1 MKIKLPVGVKTNT
14 IIVFIGLLVFF
25 IVSWAPFMPD
35 NPLGSSIFRRL
46 LNYFVI
52 FIIVIAFII
61 GPKGKRF
68 SLFELT
74 LIVAFLI
81 HRSFYIFYAYDYK
94 GIGLSYIIIG
104 FFFCYLSDE
113 ERTDI
118 FKLFKTFM
126 IIISI
131 IGIICYASYKFHLGI
146 PFTTVNRG
154 SGLSFIDYK
163 VCYLMNEYN
172 KMIRLNG
179 TFEEPGWFGTWAAFF
194 LCADG
199 LEFRKKGNIV
209 LLLAGMLT
217 FSLAFVLILIIYYVL
232 RNVSDWKKW
241 IFVLVFALF
250 YLTVL
255 PYIKTGNYAIDRV
268 IERMIITKDG
278 LSGDNRYGSKFAKLY
293 SDTIHSRK
301 IFFGYGA
308 GYAEIKGTGLGEGLA
323 SIKSYIVNFGIIG
336 TVIIFGPL
344 FCASVYKS
352 LKNCNIQMLLF
363 VFISFISLYQRP
375 YIFNPPNFIL
385 FTCGIS
391 YLELNN
397 KLEKNEFI

>member
-1 MKIKLPVGVKTNT
+1 MRIKLPTGIKTNT
-14 IIVFIGLLVFF
+14 IITYICFLVLV
-25 IVSWAPFMPD
+25 IVSWAPFMAN
-35 NPLGSSIFRRL
+35 NPMGSTMLRRI

-52 FIIVIAFII
+52 LII
-61 GPKGKRF
+61 GVALVIGEKGKRF

-74 LIVAFLI
+74 LIATFLI
-81 HRSFYIFYAYDYK
+81 HRLFYIFYAYDYK
-94 GIGLSYIIIG
+94 GLGISYIIIG
-104 FFFCYLSDE
+104 VFFCVISDE
-113 ERTDI
+113 ERSDV
-118 FKLFKTFM
+118 FQLFRMFM
-126 IIISI
+126 IIISVV
-131 IGIICYASYKFHLGI
+131 GIICYFSYRFHLGL
-146 PFTTVNRG
+146 PYSVVNRG
-154 SGLSFIDYK
+154 SGVSWINFKI
-163 VCYLMNEYN
+163 CYLMNEN
-172 KMIRLNG
+172 NRMTRLNG

-199 LEFRKKGNIV
+199 LNFRKKGNII
-209 LLLAGMLT
+209 LLLAGILT

-232 RNVSDWKKW
+232 RNVTDWKKW
-241 IFVLVFALF
+241 IFVLIFVLF

-336 TVIIFGPL
+336 TIIIFCPL
-344 FCASVYKS
+344 FCASVYKA
-352 LKNCNIQMLLF
+352 LKNRNIQMLLF

-375 YIFNPPNFIL
+375 YIFNPPNFIV
-385 FTCGIS
+385 FTCGLS

-397 KLEKNEFI
+397 KLEKYEII